1 MDVVASFA
9 IFRSYQAFRF
19 RMPAPLASG
28 YLHNLNRPSA
38 RQEIRLVFC
47 HSVTRTV
54 NVGAA
59 ATSQPFGDG
68 CEPHSANAIVNEVEN
83 GEHAVDAAI

>member
-1 MDVVASFA
+1 MVTSSA
-9 IFRSYQAFRF
+9 IFRSYQTFGSW
-19 RMPAPLASG
+19 MPAPLASG

-68 CEPHSANAIVNEVEN
+68 CEPHSAKAIVNEVEN
-83 GEHAVDAAI
+83 GEQAVEAAI